1 MHGLRHL
8 RLSARLA
15 VLIGIFALGFIVSGA
30 WAFKTLNTLKV
41 NGPIYER
48 IVQGKDLIADILPP
62 PEYIIESY
70 LVALQLSRTQDAAR
84 QSAMAARIGELKT
97 QFDARHA
104 FWQGQALE
112 PGMARLL
119 LRDAYDPAVAFYRVS
134 QEQLVPAVQAGNA
147 ALAGAAM
154 QQLDGF
160 YEAHRKAIDQVVL
173 LANQRVT
180 QDESEAQALIQRD
193 SALLLTIMG
202 LALTAAVVVALMVA
216 RSITE
221 PLRNAVRVAQVVAS
235 GVLNSRIQVRYPD
248 EPDQLL
254 QALKDMNGSL
264 QRIVGEVRS
273 GVDNIASASNQIA
286 QGNDDLS
293 ARTERQASAL
303 QQTAAA
309 MAELTSTVR
318 QNSDSA
324 SQANA
329 LAQSASAVA
338 VRGGQ
343 VVSEVV
349 HTMAS
354 INDSSKKI
362 VEIIGVI
369 DGIAFQ
375 TNILALNAAVE
386 AARAGE
392 QGRGFAV
399 VASEV
404 RSLAQRS
411 ATAAKEIKT
420 LIGDSVH
427 KVEAGSALVARAG
440 STMDEIVQSVVRL
453 TDIMGS
459 ITAASAEQI
468 AGLEQINTAI
478 MEMDGTTQ
486 QNAALVEEAAAAAAS
501 LRTVAHKQAKVVSIF
516 QLDEVAAITR
526 SGLMLPRAA

>member
-1 MHGLRHL
+1 M
-8 RLSARLA
+8 
-15 VLIGIFALGFIVSGA
+15 LIGIFALGFIVSGA
-30 WAFKTLNTLKV
+30 WAFKTLDTLKV

-48 IVQGKDLIADILPP
+48 IVQGKDLIADVLPP

-70 LVALQLSRTQDAAR
+70 LVALQLARTADGAQQGALAGRMRALQAD
-84 QSAMAARIGELKT
+84 
-97 QFDARHA
+97 FDARNA
-104 FWQGQALE
+104 FWQKQDLDAQT
-112 PGMARLL
+112 ARLL
-119 LRDAYDPAVAFYRVS
+119 LTDAHAPAQAFYRVA
-134 QEQLVPAVQAGNA
+134 QERLLPAVQAGDAQAVGA
-147 ALAGAAM
+147 ALA
-154 QQLDGF
+154 QLDAA
-160 YEAHRKAIDQVVL
+160 YEAHRKAIDQLVVL
-173 LANQRVT
+173 ATKRIA
-180 QDESEAQALIQRD
+180 QDEREAAALIQRD
-193 SALLLTIMG
+193 SLLL
-202 LALTAAVVVALMVA
+202 LALMAGALAGAVVVALLVA
-216 RSITE
+216 RSITV
-221 PLRNAVRVAQVVAS
+221 PLRDAVRVAQVVAS
-235 GVLNSRIQVRYPD
+235 GVLNSRIHVRYPD

-264 QRIVGEVRS
+264 QRIVGEVCS
-273 GVDNIASASNQIA
+273 GVDNIAAASSQIA

-309 MAELTSTVR
+309 MEQLTSTVR
-318 QNSDSA
+318 QNGDNA
-324 SQANA
+324 RHANQ
-329 LAQSASAVA
+329 LAQSASQVA
-338 VRGGQ
+338 QRGGQ

-349 HTMAS
+349 STMES
-354 INDSSKKI
+354 INGSSRKI
-362 VEIIGVI
+362 VEIIGTI

-411 ATAAKEIKT
+411 AQAAKEIKT

-440 STMDEIVQSVVRL
+440 STMGEIVQSVRRV
-453 TDIMGS
+453 TDIMGA

-486 QNAALVEEAAAAAAS
+486 QNAALVEQAAAAAAS
-501 LRTVAHKQAKVVSIF
+501 LRTEAHKQARVVSVF
-516 QLDEVAAITR
+516 QLDDSAGAAGP
-526 SGLMLPRAA
+526 GLLLPHPA